1 MADLLRSLLR
11 LTLSAALLFAAAT
24 VAMDSASAQ
33 SGAHRIVRVVNDQP
47 ISSYDVE
54 SRLRFVSTTAQ
65 STLPADAM
73 ARIRGQVV
81 ENLIDEQLQLQEA
94 TRLGITAEDSEI
106 QAAIARIEKQNN
118 MEAGQLLSVLSGRKL
133 DANTLIAQIRATL
146 VWRKAV
152 SQRLRSRVTIGEDD
166 IDAYLD
172 DLRDKGGTEYLL
184 GEIFIAA
191 NNPSE
196 LSRARQTAERLLQ
209 ELRRGAPFADIARQF
224 SQAATAGSGGDTGW
238 VQADQLETK
247 LSNAIKLLRPGEVTP
262 PIGVTDG
269 YYLLA
274 LRQSRTFG
282 KEGQQETVYDLRRVF
297 LPFPA
302 NASEQ
307 RKREILIRLAK
318 ARPGLRSCAAV
329 EAYATKAGDPQKGNL
344 GELRLADMP
353 AGLQPIISK
362 LKPGKI
368 SDLLRL
374 QDGGLVMMLCGK
386 RNRSLGLPTRDA
398 VRDNLLQ
405 READILARRY
415 MRELRQDA
423 LIQVTGDDS

>member
-73 ARIRGQVV
+73 ARIQGQVV

-172 DLRDKGGTEYLL
+172 NLRDKGGTEYLL

-247 LSNAIKLLRPGEVTP
+247 LSNAIKLLRPGEATP

-318 ARPGLRSCAAV
+318 ARPGLRSCAAG